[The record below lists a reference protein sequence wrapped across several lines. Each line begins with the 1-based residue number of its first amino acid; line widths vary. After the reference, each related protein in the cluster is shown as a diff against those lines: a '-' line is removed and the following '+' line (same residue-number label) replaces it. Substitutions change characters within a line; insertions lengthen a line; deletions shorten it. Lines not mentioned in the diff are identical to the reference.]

1 MKKVY
6 TYAMMALM
14 MALTMTT
21 FTSCMTSDEAIAY
34 DLSGEWEGYM
44 GEDYYS
50 YWGYEGTGREYDTII
65 RFSRAGHSYSR
76 GATSGYGEQV
86 DYDPYNRD
94 SRYRT
99 FLWSVAGGRIRLTYD
114 TGQVIYIYDYEINGS
129 RFFGYM
135 DCGNYKEIRFDLV
148 KTSNDRW
155 NTYYE
160 WSKQPKALSNDSIK
174 VTKE

>member
-21 FTSCMTSDEAIAY
+21 FTSCMTRDEAIAY

-94 SRYRT
+94 SRYRE

-114 TGQVIYIYDYEINGS
+114 TGQIIYIYDYEINGS
-129 RFFGYM
+129 RFSA
-135 DCGNYKEIRFDLV
+135 IWIVAITRRFASIWLRHQMIV
-148 KTSNDRW
+148 GIPIMNGP
-155 NTYYE
+155 NN
-160 WSKQPKALSNDSIK
+160 PKR
-174 VTKE
+174 